1 MKYETS
7 KLRVAFWGAVEVVSL
22 LVLVFVAGPVAL
34 AVLDG
39 VRLASGLRDSSNVI
53 D

>member
-1 MKYETS
+1 MKCETG
-7 KLRVAFWGAVEVVSL
+7 KLRVVFWGAVETVSL

-34 AVLDG
+34 AILDA
-39 VRLASGLRDSSNVI
+39 VRLASGLRDSSNII